1 MKLRS
6 MKSAKSSGPGIQQF
20 ISDKAAD
27 EPVQNKDYYL
37 VESKLLGGEVII
49 LCKVKSALQYLR
61 KEFPGTVIYFPPEIF
76 ELHKLKD
83 DQDAIKKIHLV
94 KKKFGGWIV
103 PSKSNTVKA
112 NELLPKKDISRE

>member
-6 MKSAKSSGPGIQQF
+6 MKSVKSIGPGIQKD

-37 VESKLLGGEVII
+37 IESKLLNGETII
-49 LCKVKSALQYLR
+49 LCKVKSALPYVK
-61 KEFPGTVIYFPPEIF
+61 KEFPGTVIYFPPEIY
-76 ELHKLKD
+76 ELCRLKD
-83 DQDAIKKIHLV
+83 DHDAIKKIHLV

-103 PSKSNTVKA
+103 PTNNSKGGSQ
-112 NELLPKKDISRE
+112 